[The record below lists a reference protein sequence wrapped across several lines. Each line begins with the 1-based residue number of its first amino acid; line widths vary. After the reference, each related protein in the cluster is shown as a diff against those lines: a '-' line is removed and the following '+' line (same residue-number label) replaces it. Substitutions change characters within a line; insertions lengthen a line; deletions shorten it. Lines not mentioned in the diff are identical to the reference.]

1 MGYNGRMNIIKQ
13 SLLYRAI
20 AAVAAFFGRQW
31 RESALITRFLREDKS
46 RPAVENSVFA
56 RLWALIHRALC
67 AVYKVL
73 RLDKLLRGSVF
84 TIPFIWCSA
93 TAALAPLLPTLAVL
107 ALAFVSFVSL
117 ALTFAGDAGRKL
129 THSPMNRYIL
139 LYAVV
144 YSASVLT
151 SVSVTGSLY
160 GGAMTVLF
168 VLFAVALQNVLQTR
182 RSLEILLALVC
193 TAGALVAA
201 YGVYQYVF
209 GALVSAAWVDSEM
222 FAELGTRVYST
233 LDNPNVLAEYLLLV
247 IPFAAAGIYTA
258 KNLLSKVYF
267 VGCFGAMCLCMVLTS
282 SRGGWLG
289 LLFAA
294 AIFLVMLD
302 RRFVLLGIAGLIVLY
317 FTLPSHILARFMS
330 IGNMQD
336 GSSAYRLSIWLG
348 TITMLKRYWFTGIG
362 PGTAAFNRVYPIY
375 SYGAAVAQHSH
386 NLYLQIMCDAGICG
400 IVLFLMIIF
409 VYFRTVCSALS
420 RCADKRMRVTLVAA
434 VAAVA
439 GFLAQSFTEHSFYNY
454 RVTLMFW
461 VILGIGV
468 SAARLAKTA
477 QNGDKEGM
485 VTAND

>member
-1 MGYNGRMNIIKQ
+1 MNIIKS

-20 AAVAAFFGRQW
+20 AAVAAFFGMQW

-46 RPAVENSVFA
+46 RAAVESSIFA
-56 RLWALIHRALC
+56 RLWAFVHRALC
-67 AVYKVL
+67 AVYKAL
-73 RLDKLLRGSVF
+73 RLDRLLRGSVF
-84 TIPFIWCSA
+84 TMPLIWCSA

-107 ALAFVSFVSL
+107 ALALVSFVSL
-117 ALTFAGDAGRKL
+117 ALVFAGDAGRKL
-129 THSPMNRYIL
+129 THSPINRYIL

-182 RSLEILLALVC
+182 RALDIILALIC

-209 GALVSAAWVDSEM
+209 GALVSAAWVDAEM
-222 FAELGTRVYST
+222 FSELGTRVYST

-247 IPFAAAGIYTA
+247 IPFSAAAVYTA
-258 KNLLSKVYF
+258 KTLAGKVYF
-267 VGCFGAMCLCMVLTS
+267 VGCFGVMCLCMVLTS

-289 LLFAA
+289 LLLAA

-302 RRFVLLGIAGLIVLY
+302 RRFILLGIVGLIALY
-317 FTLPSHILARFMS
+317 FMLPEAILARFMS
-330 IGNMQD
+330 IGNMED

-348 TITMLKRYWFTGIG
+348 TITMLKQYWFTGIG

-400 IVLFLMIIF
+400 IVLFLIVIF

-420 RCADKRMRVTLVAA
+420 RCKDKRMNITLIAA

-439 GFLAQSFTEHSFYNY
+439 GFLAQGFTEHSFYNY

-461 VILGIGV
+461 IILAIGV
-468 SAARLAKTA
+468 SAARLSKYSQYDNAPL
-477 QNGDKEGM
+477 DSEGSDE
-485 VTAND
+485 V